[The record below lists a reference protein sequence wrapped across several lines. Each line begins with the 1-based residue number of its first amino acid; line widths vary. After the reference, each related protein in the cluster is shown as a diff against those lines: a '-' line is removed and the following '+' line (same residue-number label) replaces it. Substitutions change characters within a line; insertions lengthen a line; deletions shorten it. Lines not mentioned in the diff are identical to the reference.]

1 MAQFDRVMYWAL
13 ILTHEG
19 LSSEMLLG
27 YSFLSVPI
35 VGDVWGG
42 FHLDSCFLH
51 GKQVDV
57 LR

>member
-35 VGDVWGG
+35 VGECLGW
-42 FHLDSCFLH
+42 FPPRFFLPAW
-51 GKQVDV
+51 
-57 LR
+57 